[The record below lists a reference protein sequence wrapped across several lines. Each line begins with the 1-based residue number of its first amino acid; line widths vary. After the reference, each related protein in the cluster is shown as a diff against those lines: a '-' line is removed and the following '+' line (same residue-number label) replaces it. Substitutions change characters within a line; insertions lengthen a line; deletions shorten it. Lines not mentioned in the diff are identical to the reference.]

1 MKFITLVPTNLN
13 DGSPVSEDEMQDIL
27 LQFPIRFGGATIE
40 GPIEGHWIDDDSGKH
55 YQDSVL
61 RVTVVCDS
69 KQLKLARQLVIAI
82 GRQLDQ
88 KVMYFEV
95 IKDDGVEFLK
105 IQD

>member
-1 MKFITLVPTNLN
+1 MKFITLVPTERN
-13 DGSPVSEDEMQDIL
+13 DGSAVSENEMRGIL
-27 LQFPIRFGGATIE
+27 HEFPKRFGGATIE
-40 GPIEGHWIDDDSGKH
+40 GPLEGHWISDGGVH
-55 YQDSVL
+55 YRDSVM
-61 RVTVVCDS
+61 RVTVICEIGLLE
-69 KQLKLARQLVIAI
+69 QARQLVTEI